1 MNPELVLV
9 VGDMFLPQRSPD
21 INEQFKSIL
30 TPNKVQHVLC
40 LGNIGNQE
48 TLDWLKGL
56 SKDFH
61 IVKGDFDTIEETP
74 ERKVIQVGDFNIGLI
89 HGHQILPWG
98 DLDSLGIMQRNLGCD
113 ILISGHT
120 HKISINV
127 KDNALFLNPG
137 SFTGAFSPLI
147 EDSIPSF
154 ILMVLTGDEA
164 IIYLYTLNDKNK
176 KFDVAKYDYK
186 KGADEVIHNEGEEDD
201 NNDEDIND
209 NKDEDDD
216 INKENEPEPEQE
228 AEPKEDNENNNDINN
243 NKDEENAE

>member
-40 LGNIGNQE
+40 LGNIGNQD
-48 TLDWLKGL
+48 TYDWLKSL

-61 IVKGDFDTIEETP
+61 IVKGDFDQEDAP
-74 ERKVIQVGDFNIGLI
+74 EKKVIQIGDFNIGLI
-89 HGHQILPWG
+89 HGHQVLPWG
-98 DLDSLGIMQRNLGCD
+98 DLDSLGVVQRSLGCD

-120 HKISINV
+120 HKTNVVV
-127 KDNALFLNPG
+127 KDNILFINPG

-164 IIYLYTLNDKNK
+164 IVYLYTLRDKNK
-176 KFDVAKYDYK
+176 KFEVNKFDYK
-186 KGADEVIHNEGEEDD
+186 KGADNLFHIENEED
-201 NNDEDIND
+201 EEEK
-209 NKDEDDD
+209 KDEDDD
-216 INKENEPEPEQE
+216 LDK
-228 AEPKEDNENNNDINN
+228 
-243 NKDEENAE
+243 KDEEQEQGEEQNEIKEEGE

>member
-61 IVKGDFDTIEETP
+61 MVKGDFDTEDIP
-74 ERKVIQVGDFNIGLI
+74 EKKVIQIGDFKIGLI

-98 DLDSLGIMQRNLGCD
+98 DVDSLGIMQRNLGCD

-120 HKISINV
+120 HKTKILV

-147 EDSIPSF
+147 EDTIPSF

-164 IIYLYTLNDKNK
+164 IIYLYTLSEKDK
-176 KFDVAKYDYK
+176 KFEVNKYDYK
-186 KGADEVIHNEGEEDD
+186 KGGDEVLHADNEEDD
-201 NNDEDIND
+201 EEEK
-209 NKDEDDD
+209 KDEEQEQD
-216 INKENEPEPEQE
+216 NENNEQNEPEQE
-228 AEPKEDNENNNDINN
+228 TEQKEENDI
-243 NKDEENAE
+243 KDEEAE